1 MDDGADDAG
10 RRNRLEF
17 SAGEGPKPKLSI
29 ALTGPEPNL
38 HRLGFGV
45 DRGHGRQ
52 LRLLLLLVLLVDAD
66 RVNPEAGALISG
78 AELLQSLQ
86 QALADLEP
94 LVVERYGS
102 AWLRIRAPAIRE
114 SAVSCRGGAS
124 NGSDLEGALYIRNIV
139 SRVELDNADLA
150 LIDWAV
156 LEVENCA
163 LPNLVLALDM
173 RRRWWFT
180 RFCSFSGVCQTDG
193 WLVLFQIPRVPHP
206 ALRSWLGALV
216 IGVEGID
223 RYKTTIISP
232 RCTRFPLFCSFFF
245 SHLKCGLLV
254 VLRGLKC

>member
-1 MDDGADDAG
+1 
-10 RRNRLEF
+10 
-17 SAGEGPKPKLSI
+17 
-29 ALTGPEPNL
+29 
-38 HRLGFGV
+38 V
-45 DRGHGRQ
+45 
-52 LRLLLLLVLLVDAD
+52 
-66 RVNPEAGALISG
+66 
-78 AELLQSLQ
+78 ELLQSLQ

-94 LVVERYGS
+94 LVVERHGS

-193 WLVLFQIPRVPHP
+193 WLVLFAKYPASPTLRARGLAPLLSEWKALTDIRPPSYLHVAPGFLFSVHFFFFTLEMWFISCAPRVKMLKLWSPSLTAGIPVQRTELKENKNLDDRIHVINP
-206 ALRSWLGALV
+206 LPRLV
-216 IGVEGID
+216 
-223 RYKTTIISP
+223 KTS
-232 RCTRFPLFCSFFF
+232 TRLVSSIF
-245 SHLKCGLLV
+245 SSEFL
-254 VLRGLKC
+254 

>member
-45 DRGHGRQ
+45 DRGHERQ

-139 SRVELDNADLA
+139 SKVELDNADLA

-193 WLVLFQIPRVPHP
+193 WLVLFAKYP
-206 ALRSWLGALV
+206 ASPTLRCARGLAPLLSEWKALTDIRPPSYLHV
-216 IGVEGID
+216 APG
-223 RYKTTIISP
+223 
-232 RCTRFPLFCSFFF
+232 FLFSVHFFF
-245 SHLKCGLLV
+245 FHT
-254 VLRGLKC
+254 